1 MQPDAVP
8 VLLARDRQEHADGKL
23 VVLGRRG
30 LEGGMEP
37 RDVGR
42 TQRAHI
48 VRVVHVHD
56 RPALLPRTAPVDHE
70 DRLGDRI
77 VLELHAA
84 AAGREEDQLFPEGVQ
99 LALGAVA
106 ARHIAVLQQFG
117 GQALRVLLHA
127 LLDREQRQ
135 RVPEVRADL
144 LKAVEQHRV
153 ERAALPVEDHGDG
166 GIVAVRLFVAAVARQ
181 RVIYVRQRDD
191 LRRDRDLLA
200 EQAVRVAAAVPPL
213 VVVPHD
219 ERHPLELGHLAKDV
233 VSRHGAAAH
242 LLPLGVGQRPGFT
255 QHGVGHRNF
264 ADVMGESGNL
274 HRGGVVLA
282 QVQDPGQ
289 HHRHSGHPVGM
300 VGSVDIPCVH
310 GGNDALD
317 QIAADQVKVPEC
329 NVTTGKKVAIVGGGP
344 SGLTTAYYLS
354 LMGHKVDVYEE
365 REALGGMLRYGI
377 PNYRLPKDRLD
388 EDINAILS
396 TGNITVHYNTAIG
409 RDITMEQL
417 KEQYN
422 AIYIAIG
429 AQVGKSVN
437 VDGVNSNGVY
447 SAVEMLGEIGRGN
460 IPDYT
465 GKRVVV
471 VGGGNVAMDCARS
484 AIRCHAKE
492 VTVIYRRRQ
501 IDMTAL
507 PSEIQ
512 GAIEEGVELLTLNA
526 PVKINADAE
535 GNVCGFVAQPQII
548 SVYDKQGKPSVTVA
562 NKPEIEVPCE
572 VVLMAIGQDI
582 VSAPFAE
589 YDVNPRRKTFETLDT
604 TRLKSYDKIFSGGDC
619 VFGPATVIKAIGA
632 GKVAALNIDEYL
644 GYHHKYLEDIKIPEP
659 RENDRTHY
667 GRVHLTDRSARE
679 RKNNFEPVENGMS
692 YDEAMQECG
701 KCLRCDHFGC
711 GVVEGGRV

>member
-1 MQPDAVP
+1 
-8 VLLARDRQEHADGKL
+8 
-23 VVLGRRG
+23 
-30 LEGGMEP
+30 
-37 RDVGR
+37 
-42 TQRAHI
+42 
-48 VRVVHVHD
+48 
-56 RPALLPRTAPVDHE
+56 
-70 DRLGDRI
+70 
-77 VLELHAA
+77 
-84 AAGREEDQLFPEGVQ
+84 
-99 LALGAVA
+99 
-106 ARHIAVLQQFG
+106 
-117 GQALRVLLHA
+117 
-127 LLDREQRQ
+127 
-135 RVPEVRADL
+135 
-144 LKAVEQHRV
+144 
-153 ERAALPVEDHGDG
+153 
-166 GIVAVRLFVAAVARQ
+166 
-181 RVIYVRQRDD
+181 
-191 LRRDRDLLA
+191 
-200 EQAVRVAAAVPPL
+200 
-213 VVVPHD
+213 
-219 ERHPLELGHLAKDV
+219 
-233 VSRHGAAAH
+233 
-242 LLPLGVGQRPGFT
+242 
-255 QHGVGHRNF
+255 
-264 ADVMGESGNL
+264 
-274 HRGGVVLA
+274 
-282 QVQDPGQ
+282 
-289 HHRHSGHPVGM
+289 
-300 VGSVDIPCVH
+300 
-310 GGNDALD
+310 
-317 QIAADQVKVPEC
+317 
-329 NVTTGKKVAIVGGGP
+329 
-344 SGLTTAYYLS
+344 
-354 LMGHKVDVYEE
+354 MGHKVDVYEE

-582 VSAPFAE
+582 VSVPFAE